1 MYKVDNNVRL
11 HTGMVAK
18 HLLKFIKTKIKNH
31 PNVRNAISRF
41 GNGSPTT
48 FSF

>member
-31 PNVRNAISRF
+31 PNVSAI
-41 GNGSPTT
+41 TT
-48 FSF
+48 FGSVLPTMFPT